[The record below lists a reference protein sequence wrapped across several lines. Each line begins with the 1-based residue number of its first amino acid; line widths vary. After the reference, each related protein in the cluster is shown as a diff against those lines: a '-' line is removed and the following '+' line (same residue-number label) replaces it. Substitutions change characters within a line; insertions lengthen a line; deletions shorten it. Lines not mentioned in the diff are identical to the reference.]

1 MTVRCHLLGGMLVL
15 CSVAAACAAAGPLR
29 QTVSLDGEWDVAEG
43 AMDAVPAGGGMKPG
57 GEGLTR

>member
-1 MTVRCHLLGGMLVL
+1 MMLVL
-15 CSVAAACAAAGPLR
+15 CSVAAACAASGPLR